1 MGNDQLLSQKRAAV
15 ALKEIQEINSLVK
28 SDKEKD
34 AFAKLAASA
43 PAMILQNG
51 LGQTLVF
58 CLAKSKQKLDKH
70 HLLFSS
76 LANWLSRDLSSIPQ
90 DENKFL
96 EVLNTGLSVEK
107 YLLWQRE
114 ALAYLEWL
122 KRYAAAFLEKD
133 KVEDLS

>member
-1 MGNDQLLSQKRAAV
+1 MGKDQLLSQKRAAG
-15 ALKEIQEINSLVK
+15 ALKEIQEINSLIK
-28 SDKEKD
+28 NDKDKD

-51 LGQTLVF
+51 LGQTLAF
-58 CLAKSKQKLDKH
+58 CLAKSKQRLDKH

-76 LANWLSRDLSSIPQ
+76 LAKWLSRDLPSIPQ
-90 DENKFL
+90 DESKFL
-96 EVLNTGLSVEK
+96 EVLNSSVTVEK

-122 KRYAAAFLEKD
+122 KRYAAAFLEKE
-133 KVEDLS
+133 KSEENH